1 MVPVYTCTL
10 GTVDTASSMGP
21 AQALV
26 VVLLFTLLAPT
37 AGCSFIVSNF
47 PVNATGKFALIN
59 FFNVRRG
66 PDATNVHRSEDG
78 WHFVHNLL
86 SMTGAVTLQP
96 FISNDGS
103 VVALFNGEI
112 YNFRCLAT
120 ELEGVRHAYRSDGF
134 AILPAYARWGRE
146 FVQHLDGEFAIVLV
160 DFGRRE
166 VILTTDVF
174 STKPLWYAI
183 WDEEATAAGG
193 AAMPRRR
200 FVAASYESVL
210 VGLGAPASARR
221 MANANEA
228 LVLRLPRRRVSSEGT
243 MRQQRLAHSEVT
255 SVDGRQLPISVEGRQ
270 LQAVTSG
277 QLAKYATFDERT
289 QVVTWNHTDS
299 FWEDLCPAA
308 ASPAAATITADAQP
322 PLGRALGEQGGGA
335 RVTDV
340 EDAFEQLAVLPL
352 VTWDLRQHKTHTRD
366 WAAAFRRAV
375 AMRTRG
381 IKHRVFIGLSSGY
394 DSGAIM
400 LALKEQVTRMPAPL
414 SCVHFVILRRP
425 HTPDSPGVRSGW
437 YAN

>member
-1 MVPVYTCTL
+1 
-10 GTVDTASSMGP
+10 
-21 AQALV
+21 
-26 VVLLFTLLAPT
+26 
-37 AGCSFIVSNF
+37 
-47 PVNATGKFALIN
+47 
-59 FFNVRRG
+59 
-66 PDATNVHRSEDG
+66 
-78 WHFVHNLL
+78 
-86 SMTGAVTLQP
+86 
-96 FISNDGS
+96 
-103 VVALFNGEI
+103 
-112 YNFRCLAT
+112 
-120 ELEGVRHAYRSDGF
+120 
-134 AILPAYARWGRE
+134 
-146 FVQHLDGEFAIVLV
+146 
-160 DFGRRE
+160 
-166 VILTTDVF
+166 
-174 STKPLWYAI
+174 
-183 WDEEATAAGG
+183 
-193 AAMPRRR
+193 MPRRR